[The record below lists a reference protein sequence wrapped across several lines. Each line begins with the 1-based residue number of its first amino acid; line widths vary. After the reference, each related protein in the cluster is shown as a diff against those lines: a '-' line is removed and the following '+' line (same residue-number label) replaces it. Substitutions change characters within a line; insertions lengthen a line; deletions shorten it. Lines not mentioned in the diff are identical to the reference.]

1 MLKFVGLLC
10 VLVCASFAC
19 ERVHRNDSAVFC
31 CQINTTFIVEGRN
44 VSFMAY
50 RHSLCGVW
58 VEASGAPGIRFL
70 IIPFV
75 IALVVGVL

>member
-1 MLKFVGLLC
+1 MLNFVALLC

-19 ERVHRNDSAVFC
+19 ERDHKNECVIC
-31 CQINTTFIVEGRN
+31 CQRNTTFIVEGRN

-50 RHSLCGVW
+50 RQSLCGVW
-58 VEASGAPGIRFL
+58 VQASGDPGIKFS

-75 IALVVGVL
+75 IALVVGVP

>member
-1 MLKFVGLLC
+1 MGWK
-10 VLVCASFAC
+10 
-19 ERVHRNDSAVFC
+19 
-31 CQINTTFIVEGRN
+31 TFIVGGRN

-58 VEASGAPGIRFL
+58 VEASDAPGIRFS

-75 IALVVGVL
+75 IALVVGVVLHFVRKTLVVEVVSELLWD